1 MKFMRTII
9 TGGTGL
15 IGRELTQLLTEA
27 GHEVII
33 LSRDPVRHRLPEGVQ
48 GVAWDGRTPTNWQ
61 HLADGAHAIV
71 NLTGEPIAGSGFP
84 PPRWT
89 EARKQRILQSRLDA
103 GQAVVEAITAVSR
116 KPTVLIQ
123 ASGIDTYGNVPG
135 DAEVTEDWPK
145 GAGFLAD
152 VTEQWE
158 ASTAV
163 VEEMGVRRAVI
174 RTGIVLSMAGGALP
188 QTVRPFRFFLGGP
201 LGNGR
206 QYWPWIH
213 LRDEARA
220 IQFLIE
226 NEAAS
231 GVFNLCA
238 PHPVTNKEFAREI
251 GRVLGRPSALP
262 APAFALKLALGEM
275 AALLLDGRRAIPR
288 RLTELGFTFQFPCL
302 HDALIDVLQ
311 G

>member
-1 MKFMRTII
+1 MRMII

-15 IGRELTQLLTEA
+15 IGRELSQLLAQA
-27 GHEVII
+27 GHEII
-33 LSRDPVRHRLPEGVQ
+33 VLSRNPARHRLPEGIQTVQ
-48 GVAWDGRTPTNWQ
+48 WDGRTAQNWQ

-71 NLTGEPIAGSGFP
+71 NLAGEPIAGSGFP

-89 EARKQRILQSRLDA
+89 EARKQRIRQSRLDA

-116 KPTVLIQ
+116 KPAVLIQ
-123 ASGIDTYGNVPG
+123 ASGIDYYGNVPG
-135 DAEVTEDWPK
+135 DAVVTEDWPK
-145 GAGFLAD
+145 GEGFLAD

-174 RTGIVLSMAGGALP
+174 RTGIVLSPAGGALP
-188 QTVRPFRFFLGGP
+188 LTVRPFRFFLGGP
-201 LGNGR
+201 VGNGR
-206 QYWPWIH
+206 QWWPWIH
-213 LRDEARA
+213 HHDEVQA

-262 APAFALKLALGEM
+262 APAFALKLLLGEM
-275 AALLLDGRRAIPR
+275 AALLLDGRRALPH
-288 RLTELGFTFQFPCL
+288 RLTELGFTFQFPQL
-302 HDALIDVLQ
+302 HDALVDLLTA
-311 G
+311 

>member
-1 MKFMRTII
+1 MRIII

-15 IGRELTQLLTEA
+15 IGRELTRLLLNA
-27 GHEVII
+27 GREIVI
-33 LSRDPVRHRLPEGVQ
+33 LSRNPARHELPEGVQ
-48 GVAWDGRTPTNWQ
+48 GVAWDGRAGQNWQ
-61 HLADGAHAIV
+61 HLADGARAIV
-71 NLTGEPIAGSGFP
+71 NLAGEPIAGNGFP

-89 EARKQRILQSRLDA
+89 AARKQRILQSRLDA
-103 GQAVVEAITAVSR
+103 GQAVVEAITAASR
-116 KPTVLIQ
+116 KPAVLIQ
-123 ASGIDTYGNVPG
+123 ASGIDYYGNVPG

-145 GAGFLAD
+145 GSGFLAD

-201 LGNGR
+201 LGDGR

-213 LRDEARA
+213 RRDEARA

-226 NEAAS
+226 NEAAN

-238 PHPVTNKEFAREI
+238 PNPVTNKAFAREI

-262 APAFALKLALGEM
+262 APAFALKLLLGEM
-275 AALLLDGRRAIPR
+275 AALLLDGRRALPR
-288 RLTELGFTFQFPCL
+288 RLTELGFTFQFPRL
-302 HDALIDVLQ
+302 RDALVDVLLP
-311 G
+311 